1 VSTVE
6 ERLAALEE
14 RVGMEAGLR
23 AAGDSD
29 LASLS
34 LKLSAQHHL
43 IQALSITQSEHTG
56 EFTKIHTKLDTI
68 VNLLTTLIERGDGHD
83 SDDNRGAR

>member
-6 ERLAALEE
+6 ERLTALEE

-23 AAGDSD
+23 AAGDND

-34 LKLSAQHHL
+34 LKMSAQHHL

-56 EFTKIHTKLDTI
+56 EFSKIHTKLDTI
-68 VNLLTTLIERGDGHD
+68 VNLLTTLIEREDDHGGTD
-83 SDDNRGAR
+83 SPTST